1 MNTRTK
7 ALTRKGY
14 VTAAVV
20 WASLGLCSGGVR
32 LWAQPVNLSD
42 SLGIIFTHKPAFTAR
57 IDNRNTFIDGLGART
72 FGVKAGLTWRR
83 SFTLGAGYH
92 WLAEGVSAPWLQGDS
107 GETTAGVHMRYVALF
122 AEYAYYRRGP
132 WEGAVVA
139 QVGAGTSFL
148 RYRQSGVETDG
159 VKATVLMYEPAMLIE
174 YKALNLIGIGGG
186 LGYRLMLARN
196 PGIPLRFTAPVYMVR
211 LRLIIPEA
219 RSRLARLRQPESP

>member
-1 MNTRTK
+1 VNKRTK

-20 WASLGLCSGGVR
+20 LATLGLYCGGVR

-42 SLGIIFTHKPAFTAR
+42 SLGVIFRHKPSFTAR
-57 IDNRNTFIDGLGART
+57 IDNRNTFVDGLGART
-72 FGVKAGLTWRR
+72 FGIKAGLTWRR

-92 WLAEGVSAPWLQGDS
+92 WLAEGVRAPWPQGDS

-132 WEGAVVA
+132 WEGLVVA
-139 QVGAGTSFL
+139 QVGAGSSFL
-148 RYRQSGVETDG
+148 RYRLSGIDRDG
-159 VKATVLMYEPAMLIE
+159 VTATVFMYEPAMLIE

-186 LGYRLMLARN
+186 LGYRLMLAGNR
-196 PGIPLRFTAPVYMVR
+196 GIPLRFTAPVYMVR
-211 LRLIIPEA
+211 LRLILPDL
-219 RSRLARLRQPESP
+219 RSRLSRARRK